1 MTPLSNDCLAF
12 VQGVSYADVVLT
24 IKAAATQ
31 TGVPEATLRAW
42 ERRYAVVSPV
52 RTPAGY
58 RLYDEDT
65 LRALREMH
73 RLVEAGW
80 APSQAA
86 AELLRRRAGR
96 PGQAPIA
103 APPGEVGAPE
113 RWARELVA
121 AARGMDAGV
130 VNSLLDE
137 AFGLASVEVVIARWL
152 MPGLRELGEAW
163 AAGEISIAGEHLVS
177 HALLRRLS
185 AAYEAA
191 AASGVGVKVVVGL
204 PASARHEL
212 GALAFAVLA
221 RRAGADVLYLGPD
234 LLAREWVGAVTR
246 HGAQAAVV
254 VVPTTADA
262 AAAREVVRAVR
273 RSCPAVQVRVGGA
286 GAAALRMAGA
296 DLGSDLAAAARDIVT

>member
-1 MTPLSNDCLAF
+1 MLTA
-12 VQGVSYADVVLT
+12 VLT

-73 RLVEAGW
+73 RLVIAGW
-80 APSQAA
+80 SPSQAA

-96 PGQAPIA
+96 AAQGAADEPHAQVGQPQ
-103 APPGEVGAPE
+103 G
-113 RWARELVA
+113 WARDLVA
-121 AARGMDAGV
+121 AARDMDARA
-130 VNSLLDE
+130 VNALLDE
-137 AFGLASVEVVIARWL
+137 AFALASVERVIAHWL
-152 MPGLRELGEAW
+152 MPGLRELGDAW
-163 AAGEISIAGEHLVS
+163 TAGEISIAGEHLVS
-177 HALLRRLS
+177 HAMLRRLG
-185 AAYEAA
+185 AAYES
-191 AASGVGVKVVVGL
+191 ASSGGVGVKVVVGL

-234 LLAREWVGAVTR
+234 LLAREWVGAVRR
-246 HGAQAAVV
+246 HGAQVAVV
-254 VVPTTADA
+254 VVPTAADA
-262 AAAREVVRAVR
+262 AAARQVVRAVR
-273 RSCPAVQVRVGGA
+273 RSCPAVRVRVGGA
-286 GAAALRMAGA
+286 GAAALRLAGA